1 MESKLYFLSQRRES
15 QDRKLSH
22 DSAEVRK
29 NLTEAARKNSAEVR
43 QRKSVTDSIA
53 STKEVTFK
61 VEEPEDNT
69 ETEAI
74 EQMLDDINQ
83 KLQES
88 ADEIVQ
94 VRFAI
99 DEQKPEI
106 VSEN

>member
-1 MESKLYFLSQRRES
+1 MVDQI
-15 QDRKLSH
+15 
-22 DSAEVRK
+22 
-29 NLTEAARKNSAEVR
+29 R
-43 QRKSVTDSIA
+43 QRKSITDSVTSTGSTSKPTK

-61 VEEPEDNT
+61 VEGEENT

-94 VRFAI
+94 VRFAL
-99 DEQKPEI
+99 DEPKSELMSQKK
-106 VSEN
+106 